1 MEGEEIKVSELP
13 EASSFENDD
22 IVMIVQNGANK
33 KIKKEKLNF
42 LEFELDDEWQKG
54 EKDD

>member
-1 MEGEEIKVSELP
+1 MEDEEIKVSELP

-42 LEFELDDEWQKG
+42 LEFEVDDEW
-54 EKDD
+54 